1 MIIRLIDKF
10 CLVTGLSL
18 NPVKTTIHTS
28 GLSEAELGPFK
39 QILLFNFIDLS
50 SGFKY
55 LGYFLKEGI

>member
-1 MIIRLIDKF
+1 VIIRLIDKF

-18 NPVKTTIHTS
+18 NPVKPMVHTF
-28 GLSEAELGPFK
+28 GFSEAKLGPFK